1 MIHLSQY
8 GLVLAAAI
16 ATLSRAAAPS
26 VATDIPKY
34 APVPAVAL
42 GPPISSTLG
51 YRIESFGGG
60 AFMVTDGM
68 YQALFLVSTESV
80 IVIDAPPTIG
90 VNLLYAIR
98 NTTHLPISHVVYS
111 HAHADHIGAAYLYGS
126 EVVTVAHRMTAELLR
141 HVAPDSSR
149 PAPTVTFDE
158 SFELN
163 VHNQKLQLA
172 YRGPNHEPGNI
183 FIYAPAQ
190 KVLMLVDI
198 VFPGWVPFG
207 YLGEAQDVPGYI
219 KAHDQIL
226 GYDFDHFIGGHLT
239 RSGSRQDVIT
249 QKEYIE
255 DLRANCAEALVLSSL
270 PSNASNPISVYT
282 LIPNISAIDPG
293 NPWATF
299 KIYLEDISTY
309 CANVTNE
316 KWLGVLGG
324 ADVYGFENAYQMI
337 ESLRID
343 YGVLGPFGVSQ

>member
-1 MIHLSQY
+1 MVYLSQY
-8 GLVLAAAI
+8 SLLLTVTI
-16 ATLSRAAAPS
+16 ATLSITAVPPVS
-26 VATDIPKY
+26 TSISKY

-42 GPPISSTLG
+42 GPPVSSTLG

-80 IVIDAPPTIG
+80 IVVDAPPTIG
-90 VNLLYAIR
+90 ANLLHAIK
-98 NTTHLPISHVVYS
+98 NTTDLPISHVVYS

-126 EVVTVAHRMTAELLR
+126 HVVTVAHRMTAELLKG
-141 HVAPDSSR
+141 ASPDKNR
-149 PAPTVTFDE
+149 PAPTLTFDDC
-158 SFELN
+158 LKLK
-163 VHNQKLQLA
+163 VHNQTLELA
-172 YRGPNHEPGNI
+172 YLGSNHEPGNI
-183 FIYAPAQ
+183 FIYAPVQ
-190 KVLMLVDI
+190 KILMLVDI

-226 GYDFDHFIGGHLT
+226 GYDFDHFVGGHLT
-239 RSGSRQDVIT
+239 RSGSRQDVII

-255 DLRANCAEALVLSSL
+255 DLRANCAEALVLSGL
-270 PSNASNPISVYT
+270 PSNASNPISVYN

-299 KIYLEDISTY
+299 KIYLEDLSNY

-316 KWLGVLGG
+316 KWLGLLGG

-343 YGVLGPFGVSQ
+343 FDILGPFGVS